1 MAQLLIFI
9 AKISCCATSF
19 VETTKL
25 EARTRHSNVIRCSK
39 VRAISR
45 RSISTVIHGSLF
57 RSMFFIYMFNL
68 FVHFFHKK
76 IKENCHIFDSFFYFL
91 SILNFFTYD
100 KEIRKKLPKISS
112 AFFFTSL
119 RRKLLISL
127 LFLSSLRNSIKR
139 HI

>member
-9 AKISCCATSF
+9 ANLSCCATSF

-25 EARTRHSNVIRCSK
+25 EARTRHFNVIRCSK

-68 FVHFFHKK
+68 IV
-76 IKENCHIFDSFFYFL
+76 SFFYATMEFL
-91 SILNFFTYD
+91 TFSIVC
-100 KEIRKKLPKISS
+100 
-112 AFFFTSL
+112 
-119 RRKLLISL
+119 
-127 LFLSSLRNSIKR
+127 LSKSFSIIANEKSNAVPAPLEV
-139 HI
+139 IKFPSMTTFCVL